1 LFLPQAFQVNLEIDR
16 MIARRR
22 LYYRKRIG
30 GGRER
35 DMATGSDQV
44 NTWLD
49 QYGAALVLMARQ
61 WVAARSDAEDVV
73 QEAFIRFWRSRG
85 RVADPVP
92 FLFACVRN
100 CALDWQRERSRQSR
114 REVAAARPEEEPL
127 FADALEQEER
137 RGAIDAAL
145 RRLPENQREVLVM
158 KIWGGLTFP
167 QIAEALHISA
177 NTAASRYR
185 YALDK
190 LRQQLAEEPI
200 L

>member
-1 LFLPQAFQVNLEIDR
+1 
-16 MIARRR
+16 MT
-22 LYYRKRIG
+22 
-30 GGRER
+30 
-35 DMATGSDQV
+35 TGSDHV

-61 WVAARSDAEDVV
+61 WVSARSDAEDVV
-73 QEAFIRFWRSRG
+73 QEAFIRFWRSRR
-85 RVADPVP
+85 RVADPVA

-100 CALDWQRERSRQSR
+100 CALDWQRERGRQSR
-114 REVAAARPEEEPL
+114 REAAAARPEVEPL
-127 FADALEQEER
+127 FADSLEQEER

-145 RRLPENQREVLVM
+145 RRLPENQREVLIM

-167 QIAEALHISA
+167 QIAEALHVSA